1 MYIRLVYYSGDR
13 SLVESIVKDASAGIV
28 ADKMFFLD
36 AVDNDNDA
44 LRFQHNNGSHFD
56 VIFLSQ
62 ESAQSIYT
70 AILNAVRSNRTILEL
85 DIRKSQISAHPGRT
99 GNPDGYVKK
108 IMINLIVCG
117 RYSVL
122 SKSRTVIPLSGDR
135 AKAARFCF
143 QFDSRRNSLTNR
155 ADSDTVHK
163 VFPAGPV
170 RKDHSCL

>member
-1 MYIRLVYYSGDR
+1 MTAAAQDPLLRYMREGVRMYIRLVYYSGDR
-13 SLVESIVKDASAGIV
+13 SLVESSVKDASAGIV

-99 GNPDGYVKK
+99 GNV
-108 IMINLIVCG
+108 
-117 RYSVL
+117 
-122 SKSRTVIPLSGDR
+122 
-135 AKAARFCF
+135 
-143 QFDSRRNSLTNR
+143 
-155 ADSDTVHK
+155 
-163 VFPAGPV
+163 
-170 RKDHSCL
+170 